1 MEQMTGPIWTPT
13 ETWYLKKQKT
23 ENVILSLEF
32 SGHIPPSSLFF
43 SPLSKDFFASGYFY
57 PKDLAPRIYVWN
69 YLVGHFYF

>member
-32 SGHIPPSSLFF
+32 SGHILPSSLFF